1 MTNRPQLQ
9 LTQTQRLA
17 LNTSLQASISVLR
30 MDATGLT
37 RYLEEQA
44 AENPHLRLGPAPEP
58 QDWLPRWSGVFQA
71 QGLGAAAE
79 LPNSSPSLIA
89 HVLAQIDALSLPFP
103 QIPIALALV
112 EALEPS
118 GWLGRD
124 LGAIAQSLRRPLVE
138 VETVLAHLQQLD
150 PAGVFARNLTECL
163 RLQAE
168 DNGVL
173 TAAMERVLRNLD
185 ILASGDIARL
195 ARHAKLT
202 EVQARAC
209 LAAIRAMN
217 PKPGAD
223 FSSDSP
229 SLRRPPDLLVR
240 PEAGGWS
247 VALNG
252 SALPSLQVD
261 PSVKGTAAALRAA
274 RALERMVQARN
285 TTLLLV
291 GREIVQRQQ
300 EALRLGQI
308 ALAPMTMADLAETLG
323 LHESTISRVV
333 AGASLDTPHGTWW
346 LRSLFSPAL
355 GAGAPV
361 VSGAALRARLSQMIG
376 AEPRHA
382 PLSDAALVAALAQ
395 STGLTLARRTVA
407 KYRETLGIPAAYRRK
422 RRLLPP
428 LGEKGRSKG

>member
-1 MTNRPQLQ
+1 MRNRQQLR
-9 LTQTQRLA
+9 LTQTQRLV
-17 LNTSLQASISVLR
+17 LNTSLQTSIALLR
-30 MDATGLT
+30 SDAAGLT

-44 AENPHLRLGPAPEP
+44 AENPFLRLGPAPEP

-79 LPNSSPSLIA
+79 LPSSSPSLIA
-89 HVLAQIDALSLPFP
+89 HVLAQIDALSLPCP
-103 QIPIALALV
+103 QTLIALALV

-124 LGAIAQSLRRPLVE
+124 LGAIATSLGLPLAE
-138 VETVLAHLQQLD
+138 VEAVLMRLQRLD
-150 PAGVFARNLTECL
+150 PAGIFARNLAECL

-168 DNGVL
+168 DSGVL
-173 TAAMERVLRNLD
+173 SAAMERVLQNLD

-195 ARHAKLT
+195 ARQTKQT
-202 EVQARAC
+202 EAQARDC
-209 LAAIRAMN
+209 LATIRAMN

-223 FSSDSP
+223 FSADSP

-261 PSVKGTAAALRAA
+261 PNAKGTAAALSAA
-274 RALERMVQARN
+274 RAVERMVQARN
-285 TTLLLV
+285 ATLLLV
-291 GREIVQRQQ
+291 GRDIVQRQQ
-300 EALRLGQI
+300 AALRFGQI
-308 ALAPMTMADLAETLG
+308 ALLPMTMADLAETLG
-323 LHESTISRVV
+323 VHESTISRVV

-355 GAGAPV
+355 GAGGLVLSA
-361 VSGAALRARLSQMIG
+361 AALRAWLSQLIG

-382 PLSDAALVAALAQ
+382 PLSDAALVVAIAQ
-395 STGLTLARRTVA
+395 NTGVALARRTVA

-422 RRLLPP
+422 SRLLPP